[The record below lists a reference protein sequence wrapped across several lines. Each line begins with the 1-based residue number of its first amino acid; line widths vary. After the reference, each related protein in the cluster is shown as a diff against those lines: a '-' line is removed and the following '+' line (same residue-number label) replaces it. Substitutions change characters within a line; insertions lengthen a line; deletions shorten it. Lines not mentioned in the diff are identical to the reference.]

1 MKYTVGEICDKIDTL
16 ESLSMTLRGASEKE
30 EREEA
35 ADLLEEY
42 AVFLRCVKVDI

>member
-1 MKYTVGEICDKIDTL
+1 MKHTIGEICNKIDTL
-16 ESLSMTLRGASEKE
+16 ETLDTTLRGASENE